1 MAEKAVSVV
10 EKGYKALKLGH
21 FGGSATEMTK
31 QAIIK
36 NTIKCVR
43 LIRAAVGEE
52 IEIFF
57 DATEKLTPKEAILF
71 AKELEPFNVGFIE
84 EPIPFENVN
93 AMAKLNNKIDIPVA
107 SGERLFNRY
116 DFREVLEL
124 QAVDIIQPDLTH
136 VGGILEC
143 KKIAAMAEAWYVM
156 VAPHNSGGPIS
167 LAASLQL
174 AGCVTNFY
182 ILEHFVLE
190 ETTRNEVMTEHFE
203 VVDGYIELPKK
214 PGLGTDIIEEA
225 LVKYPYREVEWR
237 TGLSPNGIIEFI

>member
-1 MAEKAVSVV
+1 
-10 EKGYKALKLGH
+10 
-21 FGGSATEMTK
+21 
-31 QAIIK
+31 
-36 NTIKCVR
+36 
-43 LIRAAVGEE
+43 
-52 IEIFF
+52 
-57 DATEKLTPKEAILF
+57 
-71 AKELEPFNVGFIE
+71 
-84 EPIPFENVN
+84 
-93 AMAKLNNKIDIPVA
+93 
-107 SGERLFNRY
+107 
-116 DFREVLEL
+116 LEL